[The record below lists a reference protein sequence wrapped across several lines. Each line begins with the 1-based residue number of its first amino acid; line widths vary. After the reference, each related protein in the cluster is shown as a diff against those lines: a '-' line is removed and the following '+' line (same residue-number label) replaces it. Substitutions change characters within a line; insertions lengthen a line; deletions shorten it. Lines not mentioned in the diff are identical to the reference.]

1 MEDRMDGTG
10 DVEVVITGLG
20 PLAAVD
26 LGRGELAPV
35 DPLAEL
41 EGTGGDPRLR
51 QADRPSRLTLEAV
64 GRAVADAGLGGGFP
78 PGSGI
83 AMGSGMGCIATNAD
97 YLQTILARGSR
108 FGNPTVFQNT
118 VPNAAAGYASVLHGL
133 NGPTATFCSGGA
145 AGLEAVAFAVHAVAA
160 GRAPVMVAGG
170 FEELSPWLREYR
182 RVPAM
187 VAAAVPSIPTAAG
200 FGGAAPAPVLDVQ
213 TSPNDLAEGAC
224 ALILESAASL
234 RRRGG
239 GAYARVAA
247 VAHGGGPPAASG
259 AVVVG
264 RALER
269 AGRGVTDVDLVVTA
283 EDGEESLLPGV
294 PRTSAAARVGD
305 TTGAAGP
312 FAVALAALLLAGTV
326 PSDPSPRPRT
336 VVVAGGDDAGTFA
349 LVLERWKS

>member
-1 MEDRMDGTG
+1 MDGTG
-10 DVEVVITGLG
+10 GREVVIAGLG

-26 LGRGELAPV
+26 LEQGGLAPV

-41 EGTGGDPRLR
+41 EGTGGDARLR

-64 GRAVADAGLGGGFP
+64 GRAVADAGFGGGFP

-83 AMGSGMGCIATNAD
+83 AMGSGLGCIATNAD

-133 NGPTATFCSGGA
+133 DGPTATFCSGGG
-145 AGLEAVAFAVHAVAA
+145 AGLEAVVFAVHAVAA

-182 RVPAM
+182 RVPVR
-187 VAAAVPSIPTAAG
+187 VAAAVP
-200 FGGAAPAPVLDVQ
+200 PAPVLDVQ
-213 TSPNDLAEGAC
+213 APPNDLAEGAC
-224 ALILESAASL
+224 ALILESAARL
-234 RRRGG
+234 QQRGG
-239 GAYARVAA
+239 RAYARVAA

-269 AGRGVTDVDLVVTA
+269 AGRGVADVDLVVTA
-283 EDGEESLLPGV
+283 QDGVEPLLPGV
-294 PRTSAAARVGD
+294 RETSAAARVGD

-312 FAVALAALLLAGTV
+312 FAVALAGLLLAGAV
-326 PSDPSPRPRT
+326 SSHPFPRPRT

-349 LVLERWKS
+349 LVLEGWEP